1 MRLPRRDG
9 LNIVPFIDIML
20 VLLCIVLSVST
31 FIAQG
36 LIKVD
41 LPSSKTATKS
51 DEIKEITIKVDKES
65 KIYIDEKLVDDE
77 NLTMHFANLDPKDLV
92 LLENDKESKFETF
105 VKIMDA
111 LKMLKHENFAIV
123 TKKNE
128 Q

>member
-1 MRLPRRDG
+1 MKLPRRDG

-41 LPSSKTATKS
+41 LPSSKNAVKS
-51 DEIKEITIKVDKES
+51 DEIKEISIKVDKES

-77 NLTMHFANLDPKDLV
+77 NLTMHFVDLDPKDLV
-92 LLENDKESKFETF
+92 LL
-105 VKIMDA
+105 
-111 LKMLKHENFAIV
+111 
-123 TKKNE
+123 
-128 Q
+128 

>member
-51 DEIKEITIKVDKES
+51 DEIKEITIK
-65 KIYIDEKLVDDE
+65 E
-77 NLTMHFANLDPKDLV
+77 NRSNERFFD
-92 LLENDKESKFETF
+92 SR
-105 VKIMDA
+105 
-111 LKMLKHENFAIV
+111 IV
-123 TKKNE
+123 RF
-128 Q
+128 